1 MTDLAAFPAPPP
13 ATRREKER
21 LAHRNAILD
30 AAERIFADRGFPGA
44 TIADIARAAE
54 FSVGSI
60 YNFFPGKRELAE
72 AVMMRIA
79 TERVQEV
86 LDQALPVAADADRAL
101 PTLASTWVRHHAAHG
116 AFLRMGM
123 EHHSRTAKN
132 GRTSPPKVFRE
143 LAEHYRAACEA
154 FFEEGLRRGFYR
166 PLPAADLRMA
176 FEGVCHECLFS
187 WERNGREGGVA
198 ALESRTL
205 SILTGLLR
213 K

>member
-1 MTDLAAFPAPPP
+1 MTDPTPSPANPP

-30 AAERIFADRGFPGA
+30 AAERIFADCGFAGA

-72 AVMMRIA
+72 AVMLRIA
-79 TERVQEV
+79 TDRVQEV
-86 LDQALPVAADADRAL
+86 LERAMPVAGDPDRAL
-101 PTLASTWVRHHAAHG
+101 QTLASLWVGHHAAHG

-123 EHHSRTAKN
+123 NHHRRMAKG
-132 GRTSPPKVFRE
+132 GRPEPPKVFRD
-143 LAEHYRAACEA
+143 LARRYRAACEA
-154 FFEEGLRRGFYR
+154 FFDEGLRRGFYR
-166 PLPAADLRMA
+166 PLPAADLTMA
-176 FEGVCHECLFS
+176 FEGVCHECLFA
-187 WERNGREGGVA
+187 WERDGRQGGA
-198 ALESRTL
+198 EALVRRVL
-205 SILTGLLR
+205 SILTKLLL